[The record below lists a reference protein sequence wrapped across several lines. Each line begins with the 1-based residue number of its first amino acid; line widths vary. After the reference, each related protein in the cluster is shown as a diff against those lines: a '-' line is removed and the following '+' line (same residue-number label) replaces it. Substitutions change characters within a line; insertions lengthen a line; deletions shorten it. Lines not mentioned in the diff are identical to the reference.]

1 MGIGKSGRDRRWVR
15 VRSLGCWILKAET
28 GLLAR
33 DRRNQYFENIGVST
47 PRADRNMAT
56 RQFGNGAKAGIT
68 RLCMS

>member
-47 PRADRNMAT
+47 PQQIAIWLQGNLETAR
-56 RQFGNGAKAGIT
+56 RQA
-68 RLCMS
+68 